1 MYQWLHAS
9 PLHLKRIDRLG
20 LDCRRRIARQSG
32 IMILMTKDA
41 AFEDSTALR
50 CSRSPGLMSEW
61 SSMQRV
67 RGAPAALLKR
77 ESFQMHT
84 DQFRSHAIITS
95 IVHSAPISC
104 KQDARCQFQ
113 LVPHMSER
121 TGLSA

>member
-1 MYQWLHAS
+1 
-9 PLHLKRIDRLG
+9 
-20 LDCRRRIARQSG
+20 
-32 IMILMTKDA
+32 
-41 AFEDSTALR
+41 
-50 CSRSPGLMSEW
+50 
-61 SSMQRV
+61 MQRV